1 MNVGIGPA
9 LSLKKILKAYMI
21 AHLMQSIK
29 VLNKMTVLLYC
40 YVSYKINVYLI
51 NLDVVLSCE

>member
-1 MNVGIGPA
+1 
-9 LSLKKILKAYMI
+9 MI